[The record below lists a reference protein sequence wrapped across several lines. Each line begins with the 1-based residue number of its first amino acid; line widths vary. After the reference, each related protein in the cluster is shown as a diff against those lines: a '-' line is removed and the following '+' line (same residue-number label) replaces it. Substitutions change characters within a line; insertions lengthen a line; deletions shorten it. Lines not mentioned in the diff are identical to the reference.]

1 MTFFKIVYLKT
12 GSHLTEIRAH
22 ANLYKSENQLK
33 KKLSCLKNESRNKI
47 VHRNSARTQKE
58 AGNVVHVAD
67 YQGKMHFSRWRRRE
81 TRKIVIFNVDK
92 PMRRLFFLGDY
103 AWLFNSFACLAF
115 SLNVS

>member
-58 AGNVVHVAD
+58 AGKGNMWLIINERCTSVVDAD
-67 YQGKMHFSRWRRRE
+67 VKQEKLSFLMLINQCDGFFS
-81 TRKIVIFNVDK
+81 
-92 PMRRLFFLGDY
+92 
-103 AWLFNSFACLAF
+103 
-115 SLNVS
+115 